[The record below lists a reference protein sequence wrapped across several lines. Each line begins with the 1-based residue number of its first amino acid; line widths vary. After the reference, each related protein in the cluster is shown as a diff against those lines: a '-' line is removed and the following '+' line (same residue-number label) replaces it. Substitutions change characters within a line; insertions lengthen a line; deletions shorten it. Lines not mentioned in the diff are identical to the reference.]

1 MTSGELTMFGF
12 FLHILC
18 VGLAAGCLQVALIL
32 WREGAGGRKIKNIM
46 IAFGLLTAILI
57 EVFIIKSIFLYR
69 PAVDNVEIIQHGRR
83 GRLRGFM
90 IDYQRGMRR
99 NRARAATLNCN
110 VPVGN
115 TYRRCGIK
123 IPSPLTILIN
133 RSR

>member
-83 GRLRGFM
+83 GRSQGFT
-90 IDYQRGMRR
+90 IDTILTVRKRSCHPGCLGKIKCL
-99 NRARAATLNCN
+99 AAT
-110 VPVGN
+110 
-115 TYRRCGIK
+115 
-123 IPSPLTILIN
+123 
-133 RSR
+133 